1 MLGALQAQCPVLK
14 SQMRHVNLPMAKFA
28 LRVDFDLSTITLNV
42 FPKESRKS
50 TFRPVPKRDGHKDVT
65 TLAAVPDPRKAACL
79 GGKAH

>member
-14 SQMRHVNLPMAKFA
+14 SQCAIVNLPMAKFT
-28 LRVDFDLSTITLNV
+28 LHVDFNQSTITLNV

-50 TFRPVPKRDGHKDVT
+50 TFRPVPKREGHKDVT

-79 GGKAH
+79 EGKAR